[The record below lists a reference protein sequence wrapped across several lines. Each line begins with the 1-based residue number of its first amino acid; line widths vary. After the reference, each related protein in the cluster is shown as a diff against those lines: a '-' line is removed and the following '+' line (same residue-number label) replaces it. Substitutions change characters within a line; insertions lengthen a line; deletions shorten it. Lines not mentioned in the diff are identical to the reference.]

1 MALSEQRR
9 HRMYRRLEEVLGEEA
24 AGTLIEHL
32 PRATWADLATKA
44 ELMVARHDLQA
55 VKEDLLVAMGRE
67 LGSVRRDLGDARAE
81 TERLE
86 QRLMDRFEKT
96 LAEKLNAQTRALLMV
111 TAGLLLSVASIAFAA
126 FKLA

>member
-9 HRMYRRLEEVLGEEA
+9 HRMYQRLEETLGEEA
-24 AGTLIEHL
+24 AGTLIEPL
-32 PRATWADLATKA
+32 PRATWADLATKD
-44 ELMVARHDLQA
+44 ELAA
-55 VKEDLLVAMGRE
+55 VKEELLEAMGRLREAFGHE
-67 LGSVRRDLGDARAE
+67 LGEARAE

-96 LAEKLNAQTRALLMV
+96 LAEKLNAQTRALVTV

-126 FKLA
+126 LKLA